1 VNIFPN
7 SMKKKKPKQPQC
19 GWKYLA
25 IEFAIHFKTA
35 AAEFSR
41 KHTIYQKRNF
51 KNAALTLR
59 QKVTFVIILVLYWSQ
74 MD

>member
-1 VNIFPN
+1 
-7 SMKKKKPKQPQC
+7 MKKKKKEPKQLQC

-41 KHTIYQKRNF
+41 KLKIYQKRNL
-51 KNAALTLR
+51 KYTALPLR
-59 QKVTFVIILVLYWSQ
+59 QKVTSVIILVLSWNQ